1 MDAHERDE
9 NPFDTWMNAH
19 PARALLSAGDLMQE
33 VRRHGVAGDELPVL
47 SGLTVTVP
55 GTAMAWEDTLKSFG
69 RLPMAQVCPSC
80 LVCLIALRHCRPLS
94 KRMLI
99 GQRMRC
105 THVMKSCPSRS
116 SFLALLS
123 SVHVWLLSHILHE
136 QASLEVPGPLYG
148 SH

>member
-1 MDAHERDE
+1 MAIGNCQQSSR
-9 NPFDTWMNAH
+9 PQVSFQAVQTWPQVVHLIQVEMNAH

-33 VRRHGVAGDELPVL
+33 VRRHGVTGDELPVL

-80 LVCLIALRHCRPLS
+80 LVCLIALPHCGQLS
-94 KRMLI
+94 KHMLI

-105 THVMKSCPSRS
+105 THAMKSCLSRTS
-116 SFLALLS
+116 SPALLS
-123 SVHVWLLSHILHE
+123 SVHF
-136 QASLEVPGPLYG
+136 AGF
-148 SH
+148 